1 MDLDK
6 LVSNYLNEGY
16 KYEDATAKVCQDIIL
31 KKIFNSKYN
40 RNVTIK
46 GGVVM
51 HNLSNSKR
59 RATKDIDM
67 DFIKYSLSDE
77 SITIFINELNKA
89 NDEIKVSIIGKI
101 KKLNQQDYSGK
112 RVSVKLNDKFNNE
125 IISKI
130 DLGVH
135 KLFDIEQ
142 DDYYFDINGEYFNLL
157 INSKE
162 QIFTEKLKSILKL
175 GVRSTRYKDLFDF
188 YYLINN
194 CNLDKVK
201 VISCLQILIFEDAN
215 IIENSINDIHNRLSR
230 IYNSKRYKRHLSN
243 PKVNWLDISV
253 EEAINCLLNYISN
266 LSIITV

>member
-1 MDLDK
+1 
-6 LVSNYLNEGY
+6 
-16 KYEDATAKVCQDIIL
+16 
-31 KKIFNSKYN
+31 
-40 RNVTIK
+40 
-46 GGVVM
+46 M
-51 HNLSNSKR
+51 HNISKSKR

-77 SITIFINELNKA
+77 SIAIFINELNNGDDK
-89 NDEIKVSIIGKI
+89 IKVSIIGKI
-101 KKLNQQDYSGK
+101 KKLNQQDYCGK
-112 RVSVKLNDKFNNE
+112 RVIIKLNDNFNNE

-130 DLGVH
+130 DFGVH
-135 KLFDIEQ
+135 KMFDIEQ

-188 YYLINN
+188 YYLINS
-194 CNLDKVK
+194 CDLDKIK
-201 VISCLQILIFEDAN
+201 VISCFQILIFEDTDM
-215 IIENSINDIHNRLSR
+215 IEDSINDIYKRLNR

-253 EEAINCLLNYISN
+253 DDAINCLLNYISI
-266 LSIITV
+266 LSMITV